1 MSPDHTMA
9 VAAGH
14 PSEVA
19 AGIRI
24 LHEGGNSVDAVI
36 AGAFCAAIV
45 EPNNAGL
52 AGYGH
57 LLTWNPAT
65 QTFLSVDHGPWAPG
79 AACADMFDVADT
91 GSVDAGAPYDAP
103 AVPDGS
109 NANGG
114 RATAV
119 PGAVRGMCEA
129 HALAGRLPLAA
140 VLAPAIELAQQGFAV
155 DWPFALVAVNEF
167 ERLRATP
174 AAAAWALPNGQPPRA
189 TDHWGPG
196 SQLAMTG
203 LCETLQ
209 RIANDGPDAFY
220 EGPIAEA
227 IVAALRETGGVMTL
241 ADLAAYRPTISRE
254 TPTAFGPYAVAVGDD
269 DLGHLLFGL
278 LDRLHLPAGDP
289 LSADALHLMAEAF
302 GHVFADAVSWSGDPA
317 ATPHYSQVLRSAE
330 YATLRA
336 TAINQQRAAARPIT
350 PGPVADGVLPGSGGT
365 DGTTQVVA
373 RDADGGMSV
382 IITTIGQDFGGGTYI
397 PTISGFGNSGMA
409 NFDPRPGRS
418 NSIAPFKRPLFGVPA
433 AIAVDQEGA
442 AVAAAA
448 GSGGW
453 AITSSVTHA
462 MVNALHHGLTAR
474 ESVELPRVWCE
485 GGDTFVDD
493 RIPATTIAELEQR
506 GHPVIRRA
514 LTPASEPFARCSLI
528 TVNASG
534 ETEAASDP
542 AWHGA
547 AEVGSL

>member
-1 MSPDHTMA
+1 MSSDRTIA

-24 LHEGGNSVDAVI
+24 LNEGGNSVDAVL
-36 AGAFCAAIV
+36 AGAFCAAVV

-57 LLTWNPAT
+57 LVTWDPTT

-79 AACADMFDVADT
+79 AAQADMFAVTST
-91 GSVDAGAPYDAP
+91 GEVDAGAPYDAP
-103 AVPDGS
+103 SVPDGS

-114 RATAV
+114 RATAI

-140 VLAPAIELAQQGFAV
+140 VLAPAIELAQQGFLV

-167 ERLRATP
+167 DRLRSTS
-174 AAAAWALPNGQPPRA
+174 AAAAWALTDGQPPRA

-209 RIANDGPDAFY
+209 RIASDGPTAFY
-220 EGPIAEA
+220 EGSIANA
-227 IVAALRETGGVMTL
+227 IVAALSEAGGVMTL
-241 ADLAAYRPTISRE
+241 ADLAAYRPRVSRE
-254 TPTAFGPYAVAVGDD
+254 MPTTFGACAIAVGDD

-278 LDRLHLPAGDP
+278 LDRLHLPMGDP
-289 LSADALHLMAEAF
+289 LSADVLHLMAEAF

-317 ATPHYSQVLRSAE
+317 ITPHYSQVLRSAE
-330 YATLRA
+330 YASLRA
-336 TAINQQRAAARPIT
+336 TAINRHRATARPIA

-382 IITTIGQDFGGGTYI
+382 IITTIGQDFGGGTFI
-397 PTISGFGNSGMA
+397 PAISGFGNSGMA

-433 AIAVDQEGA
+433 AIAVDQQGT

-474 ESVELPRVWCE
+474 DSVDLPRVWCE

-493 RIPATTIAELEQR
+493 RIPAATIAELEQR
-506 GHPVIRRA
+506 GHPVTLRS

-528 TVNASG
+528 AINASG

-542 AWHGA
+542 SWHGA